1 MNQTQL
7 PQAGVALPVLLMGYA
22 YLPQEG
28 CPPPMQYAPERVE
41 RPENFSAQLH
51 SALRRFPVA
60 VVLGGFFGE
69 AWPALPVLSGVLAYT
84 ANVPESEVRFSWVQ
98 EGGTTFG
105 AQYEAGGMTVY
116 AVPNDPV
123 LAPHMLR
130 YINGMLGPPQQGYY
144 HGQQPPPAKPKK
156 PKKKRDFKALTV
168 IVMVV
173 AALAA
178 LGSGGWLANYALEG
192 NRAHRLSSDIAEQFH
207 RDREAEPAPQ
217 PSEEPQMLGR
227 FENLFADNDELIG
240 WMDIPAI
247 GVDLPVMR
255 GRDNEFYLYHD
266 FNRRPSRFGTLF
278 IDRDNLITPGAVSRN
293 LSVFGHTTRD
303 GSMFGRL
310 HHFRRIDFYRENPT
324 FRFSTLYEEMEWVI
338 FALFITNADPRQ
350 DNGNFFEWRGTDLY
364 EEEDMEELLQGIMER
379 SMINTG
385 IEVGPGD
392 RLMSLTACTYEFRD
406 ARLVVFAREIRPGEE
421 IDVSRAVTNRN
432 FRRPAAWR

>member
-7 PQAGVALPVLLMGYA
+7 PHTGVTLPVLLMGHA
-22 YLPQEG
+22 YLPHED
-28 CPPPMQYAPERVE
+28 CPRIVQYAPERVE

-51 SALRRFPVA
+51 YALRRFPVA

-69 AWPALPVLSGVLAYT
+69 VWPALPVLSGVLAYT
-84 ANVPESEVRFSWVQ
+84 ANVPESAVRFSWVQ
-98 EGGTTFG
+98 EGEMTFG
-105 AQYEAGGMTVY
+105 AQYEVGGMTVY
-116 AVPNDPV
+116 AVPDDPA

-130 YINGMLGPPQQGYY
+130 YIGNALGPQAPPGHYSQST
-144 HGQQPPPAKPKK
+144 QPPPAKK
-156 PKKKRDFKALTV
+156 PKRKGMQVLAT
-168 IVMVV
+168 IVMV
-173 AALAA
+173 AAGLAA

-192 NRAHRLSSDIAEQFH
+192 NRAHSLNDSVADRFH
-207 RDREAEPAPQ
+207 QDREMEVPGDETGP
-217 PSEEPQMLGR
+217 PQMLGR
-227 FENLFADNDELIG
+227 FESLFAENDELIG
-240 WMDIPAI
+240 WMSIPAI

-266 FNRRPSRFGTLF
+266 FNMRPSRFGTLF
-278 IDRDNLITPGAVSRN
+278 IDTSNSITPGEVSRN

-324 FRFSTLYEEMEWVI
+324 FRFSTLYEELEWVI

-364 EEEDMEELLQGIMER
+364 EEEDMDYLLQGIMER

-385 IEVGPGD
+385 IDVGYGD

-421 IDVSRAVTNRN
+421 IDVSGAVTNRN